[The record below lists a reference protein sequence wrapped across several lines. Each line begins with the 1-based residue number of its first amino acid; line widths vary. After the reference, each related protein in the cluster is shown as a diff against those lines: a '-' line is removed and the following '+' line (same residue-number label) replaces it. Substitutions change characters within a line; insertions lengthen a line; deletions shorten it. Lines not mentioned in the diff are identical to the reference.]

1 MLTINISLNREGN
14 KEQQLIRKWYRIC
27 KAKINSLIRYNVN
40 TFKLLYQW
48 SATES
53 NFAFLLFQ
61 PFPREHLAM
70 TEDKLWLEIQPGV
83 GCVTGMWWVE
93 SKDDAE
99 NPACGLPWWLF
110 VKESAWQCRKH
121 RFDPWSKRVPHATKL
136 NQCATT
142 IEPVLQSPKLQLLKF
157 MSQAASLVAQRLK
170 HLPAMRETWV
180 RSLGWEDPLEKE
192 MATHSSILAW
202 RIPWA
207 EEPGGLNSPRGR
219 KESDTTER
227 LHFHFHWAC
236 MLQLLKLKCLEPMLY
251 NRRSHRNA
259 KPAHCNWSSPTHRKL
274 EKSLCSSEDPAQPIH

>member
-110 VKESAWQCRKH
+110 VKESTWQCRKH
-121 RFDPWSKRVPHATKL
+121 RFDPWSKRVPRATKTKPVCH
-136 NQCATT
+136 NYWACAPESQTATT
-142 IEPVLQSPKLQLLKF
+142 EVHVSSRFPGGSEVK
-157 MSQAASLVAQRLK
+157 ASACNAGDLGSIPGLG
-170 HLPAMRETWV
+170 
-180 RSLGWEDPLEKE
+180 RSLGEGNGNPLQYSCLENPMSGGAWWAKQSTGSQRVGQDW
-192 MATHSSILAW
+192 ATSLSLSLSLHAT
-202 RIPWA
+202 
-207 EEPGGLNSPRGR
+207 
-219 KESDTTER
+219 TTEAQVPR
-227 LHFHFHWAC
+227 AHALQQEKPPKCEAC
-236 MLQLLKLKCLEPMLY
+236 TLQLE
-251 NRRSHRNA
+251 
-259 KPAHCNWSSPTHRKL
+259 
-274 EKSLCSSEDPAQPIH
+274 